1 MLARQ
6 AVLLTPSK
14 SSGTIQLL
22 FYKQNASVS
31 PLFATLTSSS
41 YSSHSIA
48 FSRPLFSYSYE
59 LLRHPKIHNFFL
71 FFRFQTPCQKHPG
84 WYTLSSR
91 SSLVTRHFP
100 SSEAHKKLESLAML
114 CPKRKP
120 VLPFQQLAHS
130 SATFCTFLHRFRF
143 SAPLFSTACE
153 QFCIYGGGGV
163 GLPHLTVGKLR
174 GKMET
179 HKPPRTHQQG
189 RNR

>member
-1 MLARQ
+1 MDARH

-14 SSGTIQLL
+14 SSCPTQLL

-48 FSRPLFSYSYE
+48 FSRSLFSYSYE

-84 WYTLSSR
+84 WGTPSLPAR
-91 SSLVTRHFP
+91 HSSLATSLQAKHTK
-100 SSEAHKKLESLAML
+100 SSSLLL
-114 CPKRKP
+114 CSAPNAKP
-120 VLPFQQLAHS
+120 VPPFQQLAHS

-143 SAPLFSTACE
+143 SAPLFSIACE
-153 QFCIYGGGGV
+153 QFCIYGGGG
-163 GLPHLTVGKLR
+163 
-174 GKMET
+174 
-179 HKPPRTHQQG
+179 
-189 RNR
+189 